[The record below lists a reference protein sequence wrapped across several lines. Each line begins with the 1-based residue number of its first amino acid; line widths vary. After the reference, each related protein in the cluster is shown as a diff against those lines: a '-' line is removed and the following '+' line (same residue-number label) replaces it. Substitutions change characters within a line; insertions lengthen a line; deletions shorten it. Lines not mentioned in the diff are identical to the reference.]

1 MSRMECPSWAT
12 LAIFIKLLGGTY
24 LSNKIKRGHATIGTV
39 PKISAVFPVWNE
51 EHNLN
56 ILYTEV
62 RHALEQT
69 GVSYEMVFVDNGS
82 GDGSLRIIKE
92 LGRADPCVRYVSL
105 SRNFGHQG
113 GLIAGLSYSHG
124 DAVITMDADLQHP
137 PSLIPE
143 MVRLWQEGFEVVYT
157 KKNNHQLPK
166 DRLRQIRL
174 FYWILSKLS
183 GLKISFGQSDFR
195 LLDRKVVNVLLEIPE
210 YRKFLRGL
218 VDWVGFRQISLE
230 YNVGSR
236 HSGQSKFSYWSLFSF
251 ALDGILAF
259 SIVPLR
265 WIFVIG
271 MVTALVSFLYV
282 GFATSLGVLNLLGIG
297 VRIPPGWTTL
307 AVAVMFLGGVQL
319 IAIGILGEYI
329 GRTYEQTKGRPTFIV
344 RENSDRDRNP
354 C

>member
-1 MSRMECPSWAT
+1 MADRGLETSLC
-12 LAIFIKLLGGTY
+12 
-24 LSNKIKRGHATIGTV
+24 KRGYVSIDSV
-39 PKISAVFPVWNE
+39 PKISAVFPVLNE
-51 EHNLN
+51 EGNLE
-56 ILYTEV
+56 ILYKQV
-62 RHALEQT
+62 RHAFEQMD
-69 GVSYEMVFVDNGS
+69 VNYEMVFVDNGS
-82 GDGSLRIIKE
+82 DDGSLRIIKE
-92 LGRADPCVRYVSL
+92 LSQRDPCVRYVSL

-113 GLIAGLSYSHG
+113 GLLAGLSYSHG

-143 MVRLWQEGFEVVYT
+143 MVRLWREGFEVVYT
-157 KKNNHQLPK
+157 KKQNHQVPK
-166 DRLRQIRL
+166 SRLRQIQL

-183 GLKISFGQSDFR
+183 GLKLSFGQSDFR
-195 LLDRKVVNVLLEIPE
+195 LLDRKVVNVLLGIPE
-210 YRKFLRGL
+210 HHKFLRGL

-230 YNVGSR
+230 YNVGPR
-236 HSGQSKFSYWSLFSF
+236 YAGQSKFSYWSLFSF

-265 WIFVIG
+265 WIFVVG
-271 MVTALVSFLYV
+271 MLTALVSFLYV
-282 GFATSLGVLNLLGIG
+282 GFAAALGVLNLLGIG
-297 VRIPPGWTTL
+297 VHIPPGWATL

-329 GRTYEQTKGRPTFIV
+329 GRISDQTKGRPTFIV